1 MLCSEKVLK
10 GDCICLLAKFSPF
23 FKMRN
28 LRLRRVE
35 QTAKIIQLGSDRD
48 RFQKSNEL
56 ESRIGG
62 CAFHGENEGGIFLD
76 LRNVRDQWE
85 KSTEMRTMGM

>member
-1 MLCSEKVLK
+1 MEEVLLEVACEVWIGSERSGEGIHYGLVLCSEKVLK

-48 RFQKSNEL
+48 RFHKSNEL
-56 ESRIGG
+56 
-62 CAFHGENEGGIFLD
+62 
-76 LRNVRDQWE
+76 
-85 KSTEMRTMGM
+85 

>member
-1 MLCSEKVLK
+1 
-10 GDCICLLAKFSPF
+10 
-23 FKMRN
+23 MRN
-28 LRLRRVE
+28 LRLRRLE

-62 CAFHGENEGGIFLD
+62 CVFQGKNEGGIFLD
-76 LRNVRDQWE
+76 LKNIRDQWE
-85 KSTEMRTMGM
+85 KSTEMRTMQPF

>member
-23 FKMRN
+23 FMMRN

-48 RFQKSNEL
+48 RFQKPNEL

-62 CAFHGENEGGIFLD
+62 CAFQGKNEGGIFLD
-76 LRNVRDQWE
+76 LRYIRDQWE
-85 KSTEMRTMGM
+85 KTTEMRTMSM